1 MIVFYIGVGM
11 MVIAFA
17 LVLWSYIDDL
27 KMVDEYYPSSADLD
41 KHLRKSTKSVDQ
53 PDLFKV

>member
-27 KMVDEYYPSSADLD
+27 KMVDEYYPSSADLGM
-41 KHLRKSTKSVDQ
+41 HLRKSTKSVDQ
-53 PDLFKV
+53 QNNA